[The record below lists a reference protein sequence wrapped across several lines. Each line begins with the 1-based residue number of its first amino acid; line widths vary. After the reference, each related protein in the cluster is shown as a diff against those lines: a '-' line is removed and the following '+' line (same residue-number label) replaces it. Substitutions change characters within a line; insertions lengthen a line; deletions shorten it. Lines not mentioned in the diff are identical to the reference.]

1 MRGGCGIREFA
12 HAVVDDLLDGGGYR
26 EVGSAVSD
34 GVAGDS
40 EESAALEECELF
52 SQARVSVGDERR
64 GGTVSDQSAPKQPT
78 DKKWTT
84 GRIVLAG
91 IGLVAL
97 GLAAYWITYA
107 LLLN

>member
-1 MRGGCGIREFA
+1 MANGINVPRPVGNVGQA
-12 HAVVDDLLDGGGYR
+12 HAPAWHVD
-26 EVGSAVSD
+26 
-34 GVAGDS
+34 
-40 EESAALEECELF
+40 
-52 SQARVSVGDERR
+52 RR
-64 GGTVSDQSAPKQPT
+64 GGAVSEQPAQNQPAE
-78 DKKWTT
+78 KKWTV

>member
-1 MRGGCGIREFA
+1 M
-12 HAVVDDLLDGGGYR
+12 
-26 EVGSAVSD
+26 
-34 GVAGDS
+34 S
-40 EESAALEECELF
+40 E
-52 SQARVSVGDERR
+52 QP
-64 GGTVSDQSAPKQPT
+64 APNQPAE
-78 DKKWTT
+78 KKWTV

>member
-1 MRGGCGIREFA
+1 M
-12 HAVVDDLLDGGGYR
+12 
-26 EVGSAVSD
+26 
-34 GVAGDS
+34 
-40 EESAALEECELF
+40 
-52 SQARVSVGDERR
+52 
-64 GGTVSDQSAPKQPT
+64 SDQSAPKQPT

-91 IGLVAL
+91 VGLVAL